1 MDKGFTIPKE
11 CKIDGV
17 TALKSTFKGTR
28 YAMTGVKLDAEGK
41 RLLATD
47 GRIVVELPI
56 PDMKDET
63 TAILP
68 AETFKAFRKGGKYVT
83 RRIHCDGEYV
93 TVNRGTNEEKFP
105 VDARSSF
112 PDSDAVMKGIFEGGD
127 TVQLC
132 LNAEYLKRIADAFGS
147 DSVVLSIKVPTNGG
161 CVMATVGVKPG
172 GREPPV
178 PNARGAIKPIS
189 P

>member
-17 TALKSTFKGTR
+17 VAHENTR
-28 YAMTGVKLDAEGK
+28 YAIAGVKLDAEGK

-47 GRIVVELPI
+47 GRIAVELPV

-63 TAILP
+63 TAVLP
-68 AETFKAFRKGGKYVT
+68 GETFKAFRKGGKHMT

-93 TVNRGTNEEKFP
+93 TVNGGTGKEKFR
-105 VDARSSF
+105 VDTRNTF
-112 PDSDAVMKGIFEGGD
+112 PDSDAVMKSAFEGGD
-127 TVQLC
+127 RVRLC
-132 LNAEYLKRIADAFGS
+132 LNAEYLKRIADAFGGN
-147 DSVVLSIKVPTNGG
+147 SVMLYIKVPKNGG
-161 CVMATVGVKPG
+161 RVLAAVGVKPG
-172 GREPPV
+172 GKEPPV
-178 PNARGAIKPIS
+178 PNARGAIMPIG